1 LVALKELDLKQKAQS
16 DAKLNELRN
25 VLTDNK
31 KRFNQAILTRTK
43 NPAIVETIE
52 QIRELKMKIRD
63 SKVNR
68 SSEEKLLIERENRM
82 LWDKNKQSL
91 IDM

>member
-1 LVALKELDLKQKAQS
+1 MVALKELDLKQKAQS

>member
-1 LVALKELDLKQKAQS
+1 MVALKELDLKQKAQS

-68 SSEEKLLIERENRM
+68 SSEEKLVIERENRM